1 MESLQPDNQCP
12 KCHFHRM
19 TAWNDLL
26 DDEKMIAKLAPTS
39 ANFSARELELMTF
52 CVRCWY
58 VRHSRKE
65 TLA

>member
-1 MESLQPDNQCP
+1 
-12 KCHFHRM
+12 M
-19 TAWNDLL
+19 TAWSDLL
-26 DDEKMIAKLAPTS
+26 DEEKMIAKRVPDTAD
-39 ANFSARELELMTF
+39 FSARELKLMTF

>member
-1 MESLQPDNQCP
+1 
-12 KCHFHRM
+12 M

-26 DDEKMIAKLAPTS
+26 EDEKMIAKLAPTTTD
-39 ANFSARELELMTF
+39 FSARALKLMTF

-58 VRHSRKE
+58 VRHPRKE

>member
-1 MESLQPDNQCP
+1 
-12 KCHFHRM
+12 M

-26 DDEKMIAKLAPTS
+26 DDEKMIAKLATT
-39 ANFSARELELMTF
+39 AADFSAMELKLMTF

-58 VRHSRKE
+58 VGHPRKE

>member
-1 MESLQPDNQCP
+1 
-12 KCHFHRM
+12 M